1 MARILFFC
9 RNNGKIIEITAG
21 GGGIS
26 AQKGWETM
34 QTFTRTELKWI
45 QALVKKDM
53 DINREIFE
61 TDDTPF
67 TFRELAWLRH
77 ANMNDI
83 VVKLHITLNE
93 DAKRIAIKNG

>member
-1 MARILFFC
+1 
-9 RNNGKIIEITAG
+9 
-21 GGGIS
+21 
-26 AQKGWETM
+26 M

-45 QALVKKDM
+45 QALVKEDM

-67 TFRELAWLRH
+67 TFRELEMARLRH

-83 VVKLHITLNE
+83 AVKLHITLNE
-93 DAKRIAIKNG
+93 NAKRIAIKNG